1 MANDYQ
7 ILRLKAC
14 TIVATARRLRN
25 ISCARRE
32 DKHTFHMTQNRDD
45 YYFWSVRY
53 RYGYFLVIQPDV
65 GLAEAAAPL
74 GLQVGPLRDDDDDA
88 PHPPLTQSCRGPHA
102 VCPPRTR
109 MPNIWG
115 RALPTL
121 LSDGHPESIYLLLII
136 RQITRWIKT
145 RVIFRGDAAGFGFS
159 SFQGHWNQIH
169 VAGPALRSPEPS
181 PSLDARRPPGKAE
194 TGDADHR
201 ASRRWVSPRWI
212 FKSTHLVGAL
222 MKTGAGQRGGGSGG
236 RGVFV
241 PWRDPGHTIGPAGW
255 NNNAAR
261 VGLMLQKKK

>member
-1 MANDYQ
+1 MVISWSYNLMLAWWRRQ
-7 ILRLKAC
+7 LFWAFRWAPSVMMMMMVMLLILLL
-14 TIVATARRLRN
+14 RR
-25 ISCARRE
+25 
-32 DKHTFHMTQNRDD
+32 
-45 YYFWSVRY
+45 
-53 RYGYFLVIQPDV
+53 
-65 GLAEAAAPL
+65 
-74 GLQVGPLRDDDDDA
+74 
-88 PHPPLTQSCRGPHA
+88 A
-102 VCPPRTR
+102 VCLPRTR
-109 MPNIWG
+109 RPNIWG
-115 RALPTL
+115 RVLPTL

-169 VAGPALRSPEPS
+169 VAGSALRSPEPS

-212 FKSTHLVGAL
+212 FKGTHLAGAL

-236 RGVFV
+236 RGAFV

-255 NNNAAR
+255 NNNVAG
-261 VGLMLQKKK
+261 VGLMLQKKKKKKYMATMEISLHRIATQWKEKWRGRDHVSLILTLKIV

>member
-1 MANDYQ
+1 MSIIFD
-7 ILRLKAC
+7 L
-14 TIVATARRLRN
+14 
-25 ISCARRE
+25 S
-32 DKHTFHMTQNRDD
+32 D
-45 YYFWSVRY
+45 S
-53 RYGYFLVIQPDV
+53 YGYFLVIQPDV
-65 GLAEAAAPL
+65 GLVEAAALL
-74 GLQVGPLRDDDDDA
+74 GLQVGPLRDDDDDGDA
-88 PHPPLTQSCRGPHA
+88 PHPPLTQSCRRPHA
-102 VCPPRTR
+102 VCLPRTR
-109 MPNIWG
+109 RPNIWG
-115 RALPTL
+115 RVLPTL

-169 VAGPALRSPEPS
+169 VAGSALRSPEPS

-212 FKSTHLVGAL
+212 FKGTHLAGAL

-236 RGVFV
+236 RGAFV

-255 NNNAAR
+255 NNNVAG
-261 VGLMLQKKK
+261 VGLMLQKKKKKKYMATMEISLHRIATQWKEKWRGRDHVSLILTLKIV